1 VIAVWLAQRQRTFG
15 RAGQRNCKPNQ
26 SENTKLP
33 FAHATVKASPLRFDP
48 LTRRLAPTIDS
59 RSASGP
65 GPHRPKRRTLPFWRH
80 PCADA
85 ANFRQFTEF
94 IGGKRLQDTSRLSGR
109 KTFNLKPNGSFLDFA
124 STQIEFRPHDLKL
137 RLVRVA
143 RDSAEATCFIWGE
156 SFAPST

>member
-1 VIAVWLAQRQRTFG
+1 MIAVWLAQRQRTFG

-65 GPHRPKRRTLPFWRH
+65 GPPRPKRRTLPFWRH
-80 PCADA
+80 PCDDA

-94 IGGKRLQDTSRLSGR
+94 IGGKRLQDTSRLSGTKCLQLR
-109 KTFNLKPNGSFLDFA
+109 QMAVLAILRLSSRTSFDLGRQDSK
-124 STQIEFRPHDLKL
+124 STARPGREFR
-137 RLVRVA
+137 
-143 RDSAEATCFIWGE
+143 
-156 SFAPST
+156 

>member
-1 VIAVWLAQRQRTFG
+1 MSAAHSWESRRSEEKHQQETITHRVDLVIAVWLAQRQRTFG

-65 GPHRPKRRTLPFWRH
+65 GPHRPKRRPLP
-80 PCADA
+80 
-85 ANFRQFTEF
+85 
-94 IGGKRLQDTSRLSGR
+94 LSAGIHA
-109 KTFNLKPNGSFLDFA
+109 TTQPTFA
-124 STQIEFRPHDLKL
+124 SSPNLSAAKFQAL
-137 RLVRVA
+137 RA
-143 RDSAEATCFIWGE
+143 DSGE
-156 SFAPST
+156 YSVETLGQCETEIQPTKF